1 MGKKVIL
8 QHPTQRSGITA
19 VYPVQN
25 SDSGAASLRV
35 SSRQRVFAAP
45 HDGSACTFVTRLFAP
60 IWTASGDSSLR
71 FAVFVPSPSLTFFFT
86 FVVFFAARP
95 LFCSELKVFDDGL
108 RCQTKVAS
116 PTFTLH
122 HPWSIGTNLIFRLT
136 FTAYRRLSHHT
147 LHLHITS
154 QEIYQIHT
162 ILSITLS
169 C

>member
-35 SSRQRVFAAP
+35 SSRPRVFATP
-45 HDGSACTFVTRLFAP
+45 HDGSACTFVTRLFTP
-60 IWTASGDSSLR
+60 LRTASGDSGLR

-108 RCQTKVAS
+108 RCQAKVAS
-116 PTFTLH
+116 PTVAPRVFGCSSGQPKARPSGSRNASSCATLRVCGLART
-122 HPWSIGTNLIFRLT
+122 P
-136 FTAYRRLSHHT
+136 
-147 LHLHITS
+147 
-154 QEIYQIHT
+154 
-162 ILSITLS
+162 
-169 C
+169 

>member
-1 MGKKVIL
+1 MGKKVML
-8 QHPTQRSGITA
+8 QHPTQCSGIIA
-19 VYPVQN
+19 VHPVQN

-108 RCQTKVAS
+108 RCQAKVAS
-116 PTFTLH
+116 PTAAPRIFGCSSGQ
-122 HPWSIGTNLIFRLT
+122 PKARPSGARNASSSANLR
-136 FTAYRRLSHHT
+136 ACERAR
-147 LHLHITS
+147 TS
-154 QEIYQIHT
+154 
-162 ILSITLS
+162 
-169 C
+169 

>member
-8 QHPTQRSGITA
+8 QHPTPRSGII
-19 VYPVQN
+19 VVHPVQN

-35 SSRQRVFAAP
+35 SSRPRVFAAP
-45 HDGSACTFVTRLFAP
+45 HDESACTFVTRLFAP
-60 IWTASGDSSLR
+60 LQTASGDSGLR

-86 FVVFFAARP
+86 FMVFFAACP

-108 RCQTKVAS
+108 HCQAKVAS

-122 HPWSIGTNLIFRLT
+122 CPWSIGTNLTFRLT
-136 FTAYRRLSHHT
+136 ITAYRRLSHHT

-154 QEIYQIHT
+154 QEIY
-162 ILSITLS
+162 
-169 C
+169 